1 MIDFTGD
8 PREVQLRLMLERA
21 KYERFVIGQTSALVE
36 RELNRVIDLMLSAKY
51 RTLTQFQRQRAQQ
64 LYAELTRIIRSGY
77 TDIAEYQLKEM
88 RGYAQ
93 VEAEVAKATAVGT
106 LGASVSEASSVGFS
120 VGMRLPKAYLT
131 SIAKLPIQGLNIS
144 EWFQAQAN
152 TMSLETRRII
162 QQGLVE
168 GKGNAEIARRIVADA
183 RAQGPVL
190 LRRARNEARAV
201 TRTTVNAVQNDAAMA
216 SYQQL
221 PASVSDSYRIVAV
234 RDARTTIICL
244 NLDGRVY
251 RYDDPQKRI
260 PPFHIGCRTGTIPLL
275 RGADDSLTAQK
286 DRPLNMRSMTDWLK
300 AQPNGVQNDI
310 LGVTRANLFR
320 DGKMSLADA
329 VDGDTR
335 VLTLTELRERLG
347 LEALK

>member
-1 MIDFTGD
+1 MTIDFSED
-8 PREVQLRLMLERA
+8 PRGVQLRLIIERA
-21 KYERFVIGQTSALVE
+21 KYERHVIEQTSQLVE
-36 RELNRVIDLMLSAKY
+36 RELNRVLDLMLSAKY
-51 RTLTQFQRQRAQQ
+51 RTLTKFQKQRAQQ
-64 LYAELTRIIRSGY
+64 LYAELTRLIRSGY
-77 TDIAEYQLKEM
+77 TDITEYQLKEM

-93 VEAEVAKATAVGT
+93 VEAEVSKATAAGT
-106 LGASVSEASSVGFS
+106 LGEGSSIGVSIGL
-120 VGMRLPKAYLT
+120 RLPKAYLT
-131 SIAKLPIQGLNIS
+131 SIAKLPIQGLNLG

-168 GKGNAEIARRIVADA
+168 GKGTTDIARRIVADA
-183 RAQGPVL
+183 RVQGPVL

-234 RDARTTIICL
+234 RDSRTTIICL

-251 RYDDPQKRI
+251 RYDDPDKMV

-286 DRPLNMRSMTDWLK
+286 DRPLTMRSMTDWLK
-300 AQPNGVQNDI
+300 AQPNGVQNDL

-335 VLTLTELRERLG
+335 VLTLPQLRERLG